1 MEASR
6 SITKEAQADAR
17 RFAQKAIS
25 LDPGYSAPQCTL
37 VFVCTVEARHGFA
50 RDKDAAL
57 QEARACAKRALE
69 IDSYNPEAHAI
80 DGFADAIDGKIES
93 AIKKFSKALALNP
106 NHADVAAR
114 LSLTLS
120 FSGQL
125 KEAIRVARQAITQNP
140 HYAGWYAGILGFALR
155 LAGNYD

>member
-25 LDPGYSAPQCTL
+25 LYPGYSAPQCIG
-37 VFVCTVEARHGFA
+37 FVCTVEARHGSA

-69 IDSYNPEAHAI
+69 IDSFNPEAHAI

-93 AIKKFSKALALNP
+93 AIENFSKALALSP

-120 FSGQL
+120 FSGQI